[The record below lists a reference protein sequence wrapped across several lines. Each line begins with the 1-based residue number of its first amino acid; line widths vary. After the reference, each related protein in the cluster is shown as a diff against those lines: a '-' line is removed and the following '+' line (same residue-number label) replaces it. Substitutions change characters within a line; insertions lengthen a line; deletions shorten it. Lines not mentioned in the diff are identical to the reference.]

1 MNNNKDYPFPV
12 KAVAIAALQ
21 VSARWI
27 RNAVLCTLV
36 VALLSVAACSAS
48 TIISYINQ
56 GLQIALEFLPLAVPG
71 LPPAVTTYFTS
82 GLACVQVAA
91 DEVATMD
98 SNAVKSAKITAQCA
112 ALVQANLPPGTPQNI
127 VNLAS
132 KLATKI
138 ADILSHLPA
147 TSPTALAAGKPVYMH
162 LSKGDVAKLHSIA
175 KQASEAKAKLA
186 KK

>member
-1 MNNNKDYPFPV
+1 MKIL
-12 KAVAIAALQ
+12 KTKLA
-21 VSARWI
+21 
-27 RNAVLCTLV
+27 
-36 VALLSVAACSAS
+36 LSVFCIGMLLGATVACSATS
-48 TIISYINQ
+48 VISYINQ

-71 LPPAVTTYFTS
+71 LPPAVTSYFSS
-82 GLACVQVAA
+82 GLACVQIAA

-112 ALVQANLPPGTPQNI
+112 SLVQANLPPGTPQNI
-127 VNLAS
+127 VTLAS

-138 ADILSHLPA
+138 ADILSHLP
-147 TSPTALAAGKPVYMH
+147 TTPPTALAAGKPVYMH
-162 LSKGDVAKLHSIA
+162 LSKGAVDKLHSIA